1 MLGERADFELRKTPI
16 SHRTRIL
23 ARFRSVRLT
32 ASSAGEALHVP
43 AAGLAAAGSPYLRE
57 CTLSSVR
64 LRFPRRACRLT
75 SLMSRRRGAQPC
87 LSTASDTQSRPLSF
101 RMQYL
106 YARCAA
112 SHLLPLSRAASIAPL
127 RRAGVSVC
135 LRVPP
140 CRTRSLA
147 RFPARGRFPRTCVPA
162 PRIGF
167 GRCALLLPLFRIGCE
182 HAPVPPRAP
191 FSPNTYPA
199 WGAEH
204 PRTGARRAP

>member
-1 MLGERADFELRKTPI
+1 MQFRCFNNVNRFGESGKYPVAVLGGRSDFEFRKTPI

-23 ARFRSVRLT
+23 ARSRSVRLT

-57 CTLSSVR
+57 CTFSFVR

-75 SLMSRRRGAQPC
+75 SLLSRRRGAQPC
-87 LSTASDTQSRPLSF
+87 LSAASDTQSRPLSF

-112 SHLLPLSRAASIAPL
+112 SHLLPLPRAASIAPL

-135 LRVPP
+135 PP
-140 CRTRSLA
+140 FASKTD
-147 RFPARGRFPRTCVPA
+147 P
-162 PRIGF
+162 
-167 GRCALLLPLFRIGCE
+167 E
-182 HAPVPPRAP
+182 PPRAP

>member
-1 MLGERADFELRKTPI
+1 MLGERADFEFRKTPI

-23 ARFRSVRLT
+23 ARSRSVRLT

-57 CTLSSVR
+57 CTLSFVR

-75 SLMSRRRGAQPC
+75 SLLSRRRGAQPC
-87 LSTASDTQSRPLSF
+87 LSAASDTQSRPLSF

-112 SHLLPLSRAASIAPL
+112 SHLLPL
-127 RRAGVSVC
+127 
-135 LRVPP
+135 
-140 CRTRSLA
+140 
-147 RFPARGRFPRTCVPA
+147 
-162 PRIGF
+162 
-167 GRCALLLPLFRIGCE
+167 FRIGCE
-182 HAPVPPRAP
+182 YAPEPPRAP

>member
-1 MLGERADFELRKTPI
+1 MLGGRSDFEFRKTPI

-23 ARFRSVRLT
+23 ARSRSVRLT
-32 ASSAGEALHVP
+32 ASSAGEALHFP

-75 SLMSRRRGAQPC
+75 SFFCLGGGARN
-87 LSTASDTQSRPLSF
+87 L
-101 RMQYL
+101 
-106 YARCAA
+106 
-112 SHLLPLSRAASIAPL
+112 
-127 RRAGVSVC
+127 VC
-135 LRVPP
+135 LPR
-140 CRTRSLA
+140 RTRSPV
-147 RFPARGRFPRTCVPA
+147 RFRFGYSTSMLGVLPHIFSRFPA

-182 HAPVPPRAP
+182 YVPPPPRAP